1 MSALRTLQII
11 TGHFTI
17 SRMSGLPA
25 YPLKGSITEAGD
37 SILSA
42 KRAAAGERLAFFME
56 RLTLYE

>member
-1 MSALRTLQII
+1 
-11 TGHFTI
+11 
-17 SRMSGLPA
+17 MSGLPA